1 MFLSLNK
8 SLASYN
14 LNYFARTNI
23 GKHKPDAILNLLN
36 KTDIVNLKMNS
47 KMEHNL
53 LNQCHK
59 AALWNLYGQRKISN
73 LHSQMLLNL
82 LPKSNLYKLN
92 TESQC
97 IAMCFLALEFSRNG
111 MFSASQNILNYCKE
125 IFSLNTK
132 ISEHWLYAESLILIE
147 KHLLT
152 GNWSMSKSYIEKMA
166 SINIQ
171 QAYLQEM
178 NMFIVEGNLEKAKEI
193 GNKILK
199 RMNMGFIEST
209 KMNNYTNNFYES
221 DGFNGDSTQKDFN
234 TKFEFWNEQM
244 SMSLRMNYINIYI
257 ALREYSNALILAIKF
272 YNDIKQLD
280 FNYELMT
287 SCLIIAKILIH
298 MEYPEQA
305 IKYVEKC
312 IIFIL
317 SNGSLLDQAKLH
329 YLYAKC
335 LHMLEKNK
343 NFDIALAHMVKC
355 VEKLEAIEGSIYL
368 VSAYAY
374 MSLLLNESGHL
385 SERNKYAFKFR
396 QLRKQL
402 PLIGYLL

>member
-1 MFLSLNK
+1 ME
-8 SLASYN
+8 
-14 LNYFARTNI
+14 
-23 GKHKPDAILNLLN
+23 LNLL
-36 KTDIVNLKMNS
+36 S
-47 KMEHNL
+47 
-53 LNQCHK
+53 QCHK
-59 AALWNLYGQRKISN
+59 ASLWNLYGQRKLCN

-97 IAMCFLALEFSRNG
+97 IAMCYLALEFSRSG
-111 MFSASQNILNYCKE
+111 SFSASQSILSYCKE
-125 IFSLNTK
+125 LYSLNTK

-147 KHLLT
+147 KHLLS
-152 GNWSMSKSYIEKMA
+152 GNWSLSKTHIEKMA
-166 SINIQ
+166 SINKQ

-178 NMFIVEGNLEKAKEI
+178 NIYVLEGNLDKAKEI
-193 GNKILK
+193 GTKILK
-199 RMNMGFIEST
+199 HMSIGFIEST

-221 DGFNGDSTQKDFN
+221 GSGDGFNGDSSRKDFN

-244 SMSLRMNYINIYI
+244 SMHLRLNYINIYI

-272 YNDIKQLD
+272 YHDIKQLD
-280 FNYELMT
+280 FNYEFMS

-305 IKYVEKC
+305 IKYLEKC
-312 IIFIL
+312 IVFVF
-317 SNGSLLDQAKLH
+317 SNGSHLDQAKLH

-343 NFDIALAHMVKC
+343 NFDVALSHMTKC
-355 VEKLEAIEGSIYL
+355 VEKLEAIQASIYL
-368 VSAYAY
+368 VSAYGY
-374 MSLLLNESGHL
+374 LSLLLNEAGHL

-402 PLIGYLL
+402 PLVGYLLWSFYLFNHFSILHFFFLVLFYTKQ